1 MYYQIRETLTE
12 CPAAVTADS
21 RFSFAAA
28 VTPEEWPVLRAELG
42 LSAEDGPELNEKLG
56 TRADAGLNALTG
68 CFSIPDPMHP
78 EVPPRNFSFAV
89 TGHGVVFIDR
99 DGFAAAVLDRIARTK
114 KWKDPCL
121 ERFLYDFLEILIDG
135 SRTALEK
142 YDETLNALEESAM
155 KGRTGH
161 AVRLYGIRRR
171 LLRLR
176 RHYVQLTD
184 LAQEFL
190 ENENS
195 LFQQKNLRYFRL
207 FIERVSRLREAVQNL
222 ADTASRISSLIQ
234 SQLDARQNS
243 IMTVLTIVTA
253 VFAPL
258 TLITGWY
265 GMNFR
270 HMPEL
275 EWSWGYPAVFVLCA
289 VIAVGCLVWFRK
301 KKWL

>member
-1 MYYQIRETLTE
+1 MYYLICETLSE
-12 CPAAVTADS
+12 CPSGLPHD
-21 RFSFAAA
+21 RHCSFAAA
-28 VTPEEWPVLRAELG
+28 VTPEEWPALQAELG
-42 LSAEDGPELNEKLG
+42 LSAEDTPVLNEKFG

-68 CFSIPDPMHP
+68 CFSLPDPMRP
-78 EVPPRNFSFAV
+78 ETSAHSFSFIIA
-89 TGHGVVFIDR
+89 GGGAVFIDR
-99 DGFAAAVLDRIARTK
+99 SGFAADVLSRIARTK
-114 KWKDPCL
+114 KWKEPGL
-121 ERFLYDFLEILIDG
+121 ERFLYDFLEILISDDR
-135 SRTALEK
+135 SALEK
-142 YDETLNALEESAM
+142 YDETLNSLEESVM
-155 KGRTGH
+155 KGRPGH
-161 AVRLYGIRRR
+161 SVRVYEIRRS

-176 RHYVQLTD
+176 RHYVQLID

-207 FIERVSRLREAVQNL
+207 FIERATRLSDTSQNL
-222 ADTASRISSLIQ
+222 ADTAARISSLIQ
-234 SQLDARQNS
+234 SQMDARQNS
-243 IMTVLTIVTA
+243 IMTVLTVITA

-275 EWSWGYPAVFVLCA
+275 EWTWGYPAVFVLCA